1 MGKSGSLLK
10 CLELMEQS
18 EPGENKRN
26 RLELDS
32 TNRPGTETQ
41 QK

>member
-1 MGKSGSLLK
+1 MGESGSLLK

-18 EPGENKRN
+18 EPGENKLN
-26 RLELDS
+26 GLELDS
-32 TNRPGTETQ
+32 KNRPGTGIL